1 MMEDVGKTK
10 YGMRRVEGERRRVED
25 EKDNNDDGL
34 GRGAKVSTHRDRCID
49 DGEDV
54 EKRINAIVIKHL
66 SNVLGDN
73 TLKVINFYLDRMGVD
88 IHNLCSN
95 PKKVEDGL
103 FLLFK
108 DGAKMLI
115 SEIISILY
123 SEFNV
128 CSNNDTRQQSLED
141 AIKLV
146 KESIADR

>member
-1 MMEDVGKTK
+1 
-10 YGMRRVEGERRRVED
+10 
-25 EKDNNDDGL
+25 
-34 GRGAKVSTHRDRCID
+34 
-49 DGEDV
+49 
-54 EKRINAIVIKHL
+54 
-66 SNVLGDN
+66 
-73 TLKVINFYLDRMGVD
+73 MGVD

-108 DGAKMLI
+108 DSARMLI

-128 CSNNDTRQQSLED
+128 RSNNDTRQQSLED

-146 KESIADR
+146 KESIVNR

>member
-1 MMEDVGKTK
+1 MMEDVGNTK
-10 YGMRRVEGERRRVED
+10 YGMSVEDERRRVED
-25 EKDNNDDGL
+25 GKDDDGL
-34 GRGAKVSTHRDRCID
+34 GRGAKVSTNRGRYIG

-73 TLKVINFYLDRMGVD
+73 TVRVINFYLDRMGVD

-108 DGAKMLI
+108 DSARMLI

-123 SEFNV
+123 SEFNAR
-128 CSNNDTRQQSLED
+128 SNNDTRQQSLED

-146 KESIADR
+146 KESIVNR